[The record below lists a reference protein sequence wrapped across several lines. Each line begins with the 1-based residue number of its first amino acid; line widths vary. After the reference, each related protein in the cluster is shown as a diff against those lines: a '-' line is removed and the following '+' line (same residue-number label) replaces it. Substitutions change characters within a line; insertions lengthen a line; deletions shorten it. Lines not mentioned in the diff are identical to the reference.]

1 MRVIESSLFVRDT
14 CQLGEGPFWFE
25 DRLWWVDIDAG
36 KLHSVNGSGGDRA
49 SLSMGR
55 RIGAA
60 APIDGEQFLVALEDG
75 IGIIQRASGLIDLLA
90 SPEKNR
96 ADSRFNDGKC
106 DGAGRFVAGT
116 LNMAG
121 RAGGSALYS
130 FSPGGAVETIHA
142 PVTISNGLAWS
153 ADGATLF
160 YIDSSTREV
169 AAFPYDQETGRLGA
183 RSVVVRVP
191 DAMGL
196 PDGMDIDQE
205 GNLWVGHWG
214 GNAVR
219 CWSPRTGE
227 CLAEVPVPCS
237 QVTSCCFGGPSL
249 DRLYITTARV
259 SLSGEELQCQPL
271 AGSLFVSDPGVAG
284 FAVRKFA
291 PGGQAGF
298 HPACNVGA

>member
-1 MRVIESSLFVRDT
+1 MRVMEVSVFVRDT

-25 DRLWWVDIDAG
+25 DRLWWVDIEAG

-55 RIGAA
+55 RIGAV
-60 APIDGEQFLVALEDG
+60 APIDAEHFLVALEDG
-75 IGIIQRASGLIDLLA
+75 IGIFHRASGVIDLLA
-90 SPEKNR
+90 APEKNQ
-96 ADSRFNDGKC
+96 AGSRFNDGKC
-106 DGAGRFVAGT
+106 DAAGRFVAGT

-121 RAGGSALYS
+121 RTGASALYS
-130 FSPGGAVETIHA
+130 IGCGGAVEVLHA
-142 PVTISNGLAWS
+142 PATISNGLAWS
-153 ADGATLF
+153 ADGATLY
-160 YIDSSTREV
+160 YIDSPTREI

-196 PDGMDIDQE
+196 PDGMDIDRE

-237 QVTSCCFGGPSL
+237 QVTSCCFGGPEWDL
-249 DRLYITTARV
+249 LYITTARV
-259 SLSGEELQCQPL
+259 GLNEEQLRQEPL
-271 AGSLFVSDPGVAG
+271 AGSLFVCQPGVSG
-284 FAVRKFA
+284 FPVKKFERTPSVSVA
-291 PGGQAGF
+291 SEQ
-298 HPACNVGA
+298 